1 VAESIDEQIAIYLT
15 DAHAIELQALVQVKR
30 APKIAGDPQIAE
42 AFERH
47 IGETEQH
54 ERFVRER
61 LDGLDWAPVPQKDI
75 AGKLTGIGFAL
86 FARFQPDTPGKLV
99 AHAYSYEHMELA
111 AYDLLGLLAAK
122 AADEETK
129 LTTDLIAKDE
139 RTMIERLAG
148 LFDRAVDA
156 SLRELDRDDLGK
168 QLDKYLADAHAIEHQ
183 ALGLL
188 SKSPKLAGTEELATA
203 YEEHRTQTER
213 HSRLVEEC
221 LQARGAKSS
230 SLKDA
235 AMKLGALNWGTFFGA
250 QVDTP
255 AKLAG
260 FAYAFEHLEVAAYEL
275 LQRVARRADDSD
287 TVAVAGEVLLEER
300 AAGAHIHA
308 MFDQALEA
316 SLREAGLRV

>member
-1 VAESIDEQIAIYLT
+1 MEEQIAIYLT

-30 APKIAGDPQIAE
+30 APKMAGDPQIAQ
-42 AFERH
+42 AFEQH

-61 LDGLDWAPVPQKDI
+61 LDAMSWAPVPQKDI
-75 AGKLTGIGFAL
+75 AGKLTGVGFAL

-111 AYDLLGLLAAK
+111 AYDLLGLLAEQAG
-122 AADEETK
+122 DEETK

-139 RTMIERLAG
+139 RAMIERLASS
-148 LFDRAVDA
+148 FDRAVEA
-156 SLRELDRDDLGK
+156 SLHELDRDDIGK
-168 QLDKYLADAHAIEHQ
+168 QLDKYLADAHAIEQQ
-183 ALGLL
+183 ALQLL
-188 SKSPKLAGTEELATA
+188 SKSPELAGAEELATA

-213 HSRLVEEC
+213 HSQLIEERLDE
-221 LQARGAKSS
+221 RGAKPSA
-230 SLKDA
+230 LKDA

-275 LQRVARRADDSD
+275 LQRVARRADDMG
-287 TVAVAGEVLLEER
+287 TVAAASEILLEER
-300 AAGAHIHA
+300 AAGARIHSL
-308 MFDQALEA
+308 FEPALEA

>member
-1 VAESIDEQIAIYLT
+1 M
-15 DAHAIELQALVQVKR
+15 
-30 APKIAGDPQIAE
+30 AGDPQIAQ
-42 AFERH
+42 AFEQH

-61 LDGLDWAPVPQKDI
+61 LDAMSWAPVPQKDI
-75 AGKLTGIGFAL
+75 AGKLTGVGFAL

-111 AYDLLGLLAAK
+111 AYDLLGLLAEQAG
-122 AADEETK
+122 DEETK

-139 RTMIERLAG
+139 RAMIERLASS
-148 LFDRAVDA
+148 FDRAVEA
-156 SLRELDRDDLGK
+156 SLHELDRDDIGK
-168 QLDKYLADAHAIEHQ
+168 QLDKYLADAHAIEQQ
-183 ALGLL
+183 ALQLL
-188 SKSPKLAGTEELATA
+188 SKSPELAGAEELATA

-213 HSRLVEEC
+213 HSQLIEERLDE
-221 LQARGAKSS
+221 RGAKPSA
-230 SLKDA
+230 LKDA

-275 LQRVARRADDSD
+275 LQRVARRADDMG
-287 TVAVAGEVLLEER
+287 TVAAASEILLEER
-300 AAGAHIHA
+300 AAGARIHSL
-308 MFDQALEA
+308 FEPALEA

>member
-1 VAESIDEQIAIYLT
+1 MADSIEEQIAIYLT

-30 APKIAGDPQIAE
+30 APKIAGDPQIAA
-42 AFERH
+42 AFDRH

-54 ERFVRER
+54 ERFVRTR
-61 LDGLDWAPVPQKDI
+61 LEAMNWAPVPQKDI
-75 AGKLTGIGFAL
+75 AGKVTGVGFAL

-111 AYDLLGLLAAK
+111 AYDLLARIAAR
-122 AADEETK
+122 AGDEETK
-129 LTTDLIAKDE
+129 LTAELIAKDE
-139 RTMIERLAG
+139 RTMIDRLQG
-148 LFDRAVDA
+148 SFDRAVDA
-156 SLRELDRDDLGK
+156 SLRELDRDDIGK
-168 QLDKYLADAHAIEHQ
+168 QLDKYLADAHAIEKQ

-188 SKSPKLAGTEELATA
+188 KKSPELAGKEELATV
-203 YEEHRTQTER
+203 YEEHRGETER
-213 HSRLVEEC
+213 HLQLIEKRLN
-221 LQARGAKSS
+221 ARGAKPSA
-230 SLKDA
+230 LKDA

-275 LQRVARRADDSD
+275 LQRVAGRAEDAD
-287 TVAVAGEVLLEER
+287 TVAVAGEILLEER
-300 AAGAHIHA
+300 AAGARIHSL
-308 MFDQALEA
+308 FDEALDA